1 MDKRECKNI
10 ISRCKSIQFIYVK
23 CVQSTKAALTAL
35 PEATGVNGGGGDSG
49 SSTNKHISEVW
60 KIVGNP

>member
-35 PEATGVNGGGGDSG
+35 PEATGVNGGGS
-49 SSTNKHISEVW
+49 KQAH
-60 KIVGNP
+60 K